1 MFSGII
7 STTGR
12 VVSTDVTSGDMCAVI
27 DAGNLPMDD
36 VQIGDSICV
45 NGVCLTVTQLSGAC
59 FTTDISS
66 ETLSCTTFADLLKG
80 MTVNLEK
87 ALRVTDRLHGHIVTG
102 HVDGTG
108 TIVSMIA
115 DARSVRYEIGIPAIL
130 QRYVCKKG
138 SICIDGVS
146 LTVNEITAEGVS
158 VNIIPH
164 TLTQTRFATYHPGTR
179 VNLEV
184 DIIARYLER
193 LEPGK
198 Q

>member
-7 STTGR
+7 TGIGK
-12 VVSTDVTSGDMCAVI
+12 VVSAEVTTGDMCAII
-27 DAGNLPMDD
+27 DAGSLTMDD
-36 VQIGDSICV
+36 VKIGDSICV
-45 NGVCLTVTQLSGAC
+45 NGVCLTVTGLSGTC
-59 FTTDISS
+59 FTTDISA
-66 ETLSCTTFADLLKG
+66 ETLSCTTFAELLDG
-80 MTVNLEK
+80 MPVNLEK

-108 TIVSMIA
+108 SIVSMIA
-115 DARSVRYEIGIPAIL
+115 DARSVRYEIAIPANL

-146 LTVNEITAEGVS
+146 LTVNEITEAGVS

-164 TLTQTRFATYHPGTR
+164 TLTQTHFATYHSGTR

-193 LEPGK
+193 LEPG
-198 Q
+198 QQ